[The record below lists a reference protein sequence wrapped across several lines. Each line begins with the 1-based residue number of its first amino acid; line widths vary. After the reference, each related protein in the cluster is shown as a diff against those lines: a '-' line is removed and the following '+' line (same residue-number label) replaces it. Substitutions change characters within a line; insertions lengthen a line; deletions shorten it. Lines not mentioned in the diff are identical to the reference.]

1 MNAEYIQSLHHAA
14 QDEEQYVEQLSVD
27 EIQRLSAK
35 KGPGLNFS
43 VSGTGTKDQMSW
55 KLKVSETNPVNTL
68 VVNRIKIPSE
78 KFLKKQ
84 LEKPFFTPLVNANN
98 SQTLSHTYLFR
109 NFSTKLDA
117 NWDATISAKP

>member
-1 MNAEYIQSLHHAA
+1 MCYHLAEYDVDLAMNAEYIQSLHHAA

-55 KLKVSETNPVNTL
+55 KLKVSETNPIDTL
-68 VVNRIKIPSE
+68 VVNRIRIPSE
-78 KFLKKQ
+78 NFL
-84 LEKPFFTPLVNANN
+84 
-98 SQTLSHTYLFR
+98 
-109 NFSTKLDA
+109 
-117 NWDATISAKP
+117 TIRKALLYPSSKY